1 MKDTI
6 KRIKRYKELKAD
18 IIDIDIRIQE
28 LEEEYLEVSAQPSG
42 ERAGK
47 TYKITSSVEIQ
58 AEQHIKEKDK
68 LLRKRASK
76 EREIARI
83 DNALTILKEEE
94 KDIVLT
100 ALIEQK
106 KYGLLEI
113 KYNRTYSRIKQIEG
127 EAVKK
132 MEKYL
137 TQEEFRE
144 SIRKL

>member
-18 IIDIDIRIQE
+18 IVDIDIRIQE
-28 LEEEYLEVSAQPSG
+28 LEEEHLGVSAQPTG
-42 ERAGK
+42 ERTGK

-68 LLRKRASK
+68 LLRKRVSK

-94 KDIVLT
+94 RDIVLT

-106 KYGLLEI
+106 RYGLLEI

-127 EAVKK
+127 KAVKK

-137 TQEEFRE
+137 T
-144 SIRKL
+144 

>member
-1 MKDTI
+1 MKNTV

-18 IIDIDIRIQE
+18 IVDIDIKLQE
-28 LEEEYLEVSAQPSG
+28 LEEDMLGVTGIGLE
-42 ERAGK
+42 ERTGK
-47 TYKITSSVEIQ
+47 TYKITSSVEQQ
-58 AEQHIKEKDK
+58 AGKHLEEKDRLLK
-68 LLRKRASK
+68 LRASK

-83 DNALTILKEEE
+83 NNAMSILKEEE
-94 KDIVLT
+94 RDIVET

-137 TQEEFRE
+137 D
-144 SIRKL
+144 

>member
-18 IIDIDIRIQE
+18 IVDIDIRIQE
-28 LEEEYLEVSAQPSG
+28 LEEEYLGVSAQSTG
-42 ERAGK
+42 ERTGK

-58 AEQHIKEKDK
+58 AEQYIKEKDK
-68 LLRKRASK
+68 QLRKRASK

-137 TQEEFRE
+137 T
-144 SIRKL
+144 